1 MAYTITNTSIFIR
14 YSRFVLWVALLVAGS
29 LFDSD
34 AYAQTQNSQGSS
46 QPQVRRTKNPQQPNR
61 TVRTRRAPPKQAPK
75 PNYNATNTF
84 KFGLALWG
92 ENIQLL
98 AADGRSEEV
107 DVKYSG
113 ALLGYELGLKW
124 TSWAIWSEVQAL
136 LLSGQASST
145 NTSIQYRDKAKG
157 NIPFLFDAG
166 FSYFPHPNVSLGL
179 GAGLL
184 FHSLTLEPPTSVV
197 TTYEFKYSKPMKLFA
212 LFRLNWNITPNWA
225 FEQKITSFTE
235 SHLDTGWNASVNYQ
249 F

>member
-1 MAYTITNTSIFIR
+1 MAYDT
-14 YSRFVLWVALLVAGS
+14 
-29 LFDSD
+29 
-34 AYAQTQNSQGSS
+34 YAQTQSSQNTGS
-46 QPQVRRTKNPQQPNR
+46 QPQMRRTTNPQQQQPRR

-75 PNYNATNTF
+75 PNYHTTNAF

-92 ENIQLL
+92 ENIKLL
-98 AADGRSEEV
+98 AADGRSEEI
-107 DVKYSG
+107 DMKYSG

-124 TSWAIWSEVQAL
+124 TSWSIWTEAQAL

-166 FSYFPHPNVSLGL
+166 FSYYPHTNVSLGL

-197 TTYEFKYSKPMKLFA
+197 TTYEFKYSKPMKFFA
-212 LFRLNWNITPNWA
+212 LFRLNWHISSNWS

-235 SHLDTGWNASVNYQ
+235 SHLDTGWNASMNYQ